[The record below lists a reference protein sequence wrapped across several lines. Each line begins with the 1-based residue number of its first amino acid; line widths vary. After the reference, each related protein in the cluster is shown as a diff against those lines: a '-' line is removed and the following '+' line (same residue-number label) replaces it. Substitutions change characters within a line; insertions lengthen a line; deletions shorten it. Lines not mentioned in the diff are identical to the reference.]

1 MNALAVIPAR
11 FASTRFPGKPLAPLL
26 GRPLIAWVVEAAL
39 SAKRIERVLVAT
51 DDARIAE
58 AAGQAGA
65 EVRMTRADQPT
76 GTDRVWE
83 AVQGVDADVV
93 LNLQGDEPS
102 LRADSI
108 DRLAEAFEDPKLEMA
123 TLAVRGT
130 TEEERNDPN
139 VVKIVVNRRG
149 EALYFSRAP
158 IPYRATER
166 GVRALREGDRELEAL
181 RHVGTYGFRRGA
193 LERFV
198 SEKRRGLEV
207 LEDLEQL
214 RALALGWRIRVI
226 EIEDSPVC
234 VDVPADLAKA
244 EAVLRARAEGV
255 LP

>member
-1 MNALAVIPAR
+1 MNVVAVIPSR

-26 GRPLIAWVVEAAL
+26 GRPMIGWVVEAAL
-39 SAKRIERVLVAT
+39 GARRIERVLVAT
-51 DDARIAE
+51 DDPRIGE
-58 AAGQAGA
+58 AARDAGA
-65 EVRMTRADQPT
+65 EVRMTRPDHAT
-76 GTDRVWE
+76 GTDRTWE
-83 AVQGVDADVV
+83 AVQGVECDVV

-102 LRADSI
+102 LRSESVDL
-108 DRLAEAFEDPKLEMA
+108 LAAAFDDPGLEMA

-130 TEEERNDPN
+130 TEEERQDPN
-139 VVKIVVNRRG
+139 VVKIVVNG
-149 EALYFSRAP
+149 KGDALYFSRAP

-166 GVRALREGDRELEAL
+166 GVRALRSREREPEAL
-181 RHVGTYGFRRGA
+181 RHVGMYGFRRGA

-198 SEKRRGLEV
+198 SEKRQGLEV

-214 RALALGWRIRVI
+214 RALKLGWRIRVI
-226 EIEDSPVC
+226 EIEENPVC